1 MIFLCED
8 SKTLIKILQNAV
20 FSCGGNCVKISRV
33 KRLLSFLESI
43 AGSFETAEGVRE
55 MRKTKI
61 VCTLGPSTDKEGV
74 LRQMIQA
81 GMNVARFNFSHG
93 NHAEHQGR
101 LDALK
106 ALREELDAPVAAML
120 DTRGPEV
127 RLRDFAGGR
136 VHLTAGQEFTLTTVQ
151 VEGDVHRCSITYGE
165 LPGDVK
171 AGDTLLLDDGLVRL
185 TVLETTET
193 EIRCRVENDGDMKNR
208 KGVNVPGVRL
218 NMPYMS
224 QQDRDDILFGA
235 EQGFDYVAASFVRS
249 AADVRELRNLLDK
262 AGSRMRII
270 AKIENQEGVSNL
282 PEILDAADGI
292 MVARGDMG
300 VEIDFAEIPLIQKN
314 MIARCVACGKPVIT
328 ATQMLDSMMENPRP
342 TRAEITDVANA
353 IYDGTSAIML
363 SGETAAGRYPVEA
376 VKTMD
381 AIARRT
387 ESDINHV
394 KRMAQMAG
402 GRNRLSIAAATAHA
416 ACTTAQEIGADA
428 ILTVSQRGTT
438 ARLVSRF
445 HPGTPIIACL
455 LDQQVRRQMAL
466 YWGVEPI
473 MMPYASSTDELV
485 DFAVQ
490 AAAQAGIV
498 HEGDLVVVTAGV
510 PVGVAGTTNMIR
522 IQQVGGALV
531 NAVGIGEKKAS
542 GPLCV
547 CRNTD
552 EVAEKFQP
560 GDVLVVP
567 YTTNELLPYIR
578 QAAAVITEEASV
590 ECHTATIGLALDKP
604 VIVGAAGVTQRLTDG
619 TMVTVDCARGLVR
632 AMP

>member
-1 MIFLCED
+1 
-8 SKTLIKILQNAV
+8 
-20 FSCGGNCVKISRV
+20 
-33 KRLLSFLESI
+33 
-43 AGSFETAEGVRE
+43 

-61 VCTLGPSTDKEGV
+61 VCTLGPSTDQESV
-74 LRQMIQA
+74 LREMMLA

-93 NHAEHQGR
+93 SYEEHKVR
-101 LDALK
+101 LDTLK
-106 ALREELDAPVAAML
+106 ALREELRLPVAAML
-120 DTRGPEV
+120 DTKGPEV
-127 RLRDFAGGR
+127 RLKTFENGSVR
-136 VHLTAGQEFTLTTVQ
+136 LKAGQEFTLTTEDIV
-151 VEGDVHRCSITYGE
+151 GDETRCAITYAE
-165 LPGDVK
+165 LPQDVK
-171 AGDTLLLDDGLVRL
+171 AGNTILLDDGLVRL
-185 TVLETTET
+185 TVLDTTAT
-193 EIRCRVENDGDMKNR
+193 SIRCQVENDGVMKNK
-208 KGVNVPGVRL
+208 KGVNVPDVSL
-218 NMPYMS
+218 SMPYMS
-224 QQDRDDILFGA
+224 QRDREDILFGVQ
-235 EQGFDYVAASFVRS
+235 EGFDYIAASFVRS
-249 AADVRELRNLLDK
+249 AADVREIRKVLDSK
-262 AGSRMRII
+262 NSNIRII
-270 AKIENQEGVSNL
+270 AKIENQEGISNL
-282 PEILDAADGI
+282 SEILAVADGI
-292 MVARGDMG
+292 MVARGDLG
-300 VEIDFAEIPLIQKN
+300 VEIDFTEIPAIQKN
-314 MIARCVACGKPVIT
+314 MIAQCVACGKPVIT
-328 ATQMLDSMMENPRP
+328 ATQMLDSMIENPRP

-363 SGETAAGRYPVEA
+363 SGETAAGKYPVEA
-376 VKTMD
+376 VRTMD
-381 AIARRT
+381 AIARKT
-387 ESDINHV
+387 ESNIDTTRPI
-394 KRMAQMAG
+394 KSLGKA
-402 GRNRLSIAAATAHA
+402 RLSITAATAHA

-490 AAAQAGIV
+490 AAAQAGVV

-542 GPLCV
+542 GPLCI
-547 CRNTD
+547 CRSTD

-604 VIVGAAGVTQRLTDG
+604 VIVGAAGAVQRLTDG

>member
-1 MIFLCED
+1 
-8 SKTLIKILQNAV
+8 
-20 FSCGGNCVKISRV
+20 
-33 KRLLSFLESI
+33 
-43 AGSFETAEGVRE
+43 

-61 VCTLGPSTDKEGV
+61 VCTLGPSTDREGV
-74 LRQMIQA
+74 LREMIRA

-93 NHAEHQGR
+93 THAEHKAR

-120 DTRGPEV
+120 DTKGPEV
-127 RLRDFAGGR
+127 RLKDFAGGR

-151 VEGDVHRCSITYGE
+151 VEGDAHRCSITYGE

-171 AGDTLLLDDGLVRL
+171 AGDTILLDDGLVRL
-185 TVLETTET
+185 TVLETSET
-193 EIRCRVENDGDMKNR
+193 EIRCRVENDGNRKNH

-224 QQDRDDILFGA
+224 QQDRDDLLFGA

-249 AADVRELRNLLDK
+249 AADVRELRHVLDK

-363 SGETAAGRYPVEA
+363 SGETAAGRYPVES

-394 KRMAQMAG
+394 KRMTQMAG
-402 GRNRLSIAAATAHA
+402 GRNRLSVAAATAHA

-490 AAAQAGIV
+490 AAAQAGVV

-542 GPLCV
+542 GPLCI
-547 CRNTD
+547 CRSTD

-567 YTTNELLPYIR
+567 YTTNKLLPYIR

-604 VIVGAAGVTQRLTDG
+604 VIVGAAGAVQRLTDG

>member
-1 MIFLCED
+1 
-8 SKTLIKILQNAV
+8 
-20 FSCGGNCVKISRV
+20 
-33 KRLLSFLESI
+33 
-43 AGSFETAEGVRE
+43 

-74 LRQMIQA
+74 LREMIQA

-93 NHAEHQGR
+93 THAEHKAR
-101 LDALK
+101 LDTLK

-120 DTRGPEV
+120 DTKGPEI
-127 RLRDFAGGR
+127 RLKDFANGSVR
-136 VHLTAGQEFTLTTVQ
+136 LTAGQEFTLTTTE
-151 VEGDVHRCSITYGE
+151 VEGDVHRCSITYAD
-165 LPGDVK
+165 LPNDVK
-171 AGDTLLLDDGLVRL
+171 AEDTILLDDGLVRL
-185 TVLETTET
+185 TVLETEGT
-193 EIRCRVENDGDMKNR
+193 EIRCRVENDGVMKNH

-218 NMPYMS
+218 SMPYMS
-224 QQDRDDILFGA
+224 QRDREDLLFGV

-249 AADVRELRNLLDK
+249 AADIRELRSLLDK
-262 AGSRMRII
+262 AGARIRII

-300 VEIDFAEIPLIQKN
+300 VEIDFTEIPIIQKD
-314 MIARCVACGKPVIT
+314 MIAQCVACGKPVIT
-328 ATQMLDSMMENPRP
+328 ATQMLDSMIENPRP

-363 SGETAAGRYPVEA
+363 SGETAAGKYPVEA

-394 KRMAQMAG
+394 KRMAQMSS
-402 GRNRLSIAAATAHA
+402 GRTRLSVAAATAHA

-428 ILTVSQRGTT
+428 ILTVSQSGTT

-445 HPGTPIIACL
+445 HPGTPIVACL
-455 LDQQVRRQMAL
+455 LDQRVRRQMAL

-473 MMPYASSTDELV
+473 MMPYVNSTDELV
-485 DFAVQ
+485 SQAVECAE
-490 AAAQAGIV
+490 AAGLV
-498 HEGDLVVVTAGV
+498 SRGDLVVVTAGV
-510 PVGVAGTTNMIR
+510 PVGVSGTTNMIR
-522 IQQVGGALV
+522 VQQVGGALL
-531 NAVGIGEKKAS
+531 NAVGVGDKKAS

-547 CRNTD
+547 CRTLD
-552 EVAEKFQP
+552 EVAEKFRP

-567 YTTNELLPYIR
+567 YTTNDLLPYIR
-578 QAAAVITEEASV
+578 QAAAVITEEASTD
-590 ECHTATIGLALDKP
+590 CHAATVGLTLDKP
-604 VIVGAAGVTQRLTDG
+604 VIVGAANAASRLTDG
-619 TMVTVDCARGLVR
+619 TVVTVDCVRGLVCT
-632 AMP
+632 MP

>member
-1 MIFLCED
+1 
-8 SKTLIKILQNAV
+8 
-20 FSCGGNCVKISRV
+20 
-33 KRLLSFLESI
+33 
-43 AGSFETAEGVRE
+43 

-61 VCTLGPSTDKEGV
+61 VCTLGPSTDREGV
-74 LRQMIQA
+74 LREMIQA

-93 NHAEHQGR
+93 THAEHKAR

-120 DTRGPEV
+120 DTKGPEV
-127 RLRDFAGGR
+127 RLKDFAGGR

-151 VEGDVHRCSITYGE
+151 VEGDAHRCSITYGE

-171 AGDTLLLDDGLVRL
+171 AGDTILLDDGLVRL
-185 TVLETTET
+185 TVLETSKT
-193 EIRCRVENDGDMKNR
+193 EIRCRVENDGDMKNH

-224 QQDRDDILFGA
+224 QQDRDDLLFGA
-235 EQGFDYVAASFVRS
+235 EQGFDYVAASLVRS
-249 AADVRELRNLLDK
+249 AADVRELRHVLDK

-363 SGETAAGRYPVEA
+363 SGETAAGRYPVES

-402 GRNRLSIAAATAHA
+402 GRNRLSVAAATAHA

-490 AAAQAGIV
+490 AAAQAGVV

-531 NAVGIGEKKAS
+531 NAAGIGEKKAS
-542 GPLCV
+542 GPLCI
-547 CRNTD
+547 CRSTD

-567 YTTNELLPYIR
+567 YTTNKLLPYIR

-604 VIVGAAGVTQRLTDG
+604 VIVGAAGAVQRLTDG

>member
-1 MIFLCED
+1 
-8 SKTLIKILQNAV
+8 
-20 FSCGGNCVKISRV
+20 
-33 KRLLSFLESI
+33 
-43 AGSFETAEGVRE
+43 

-61 VCTLGPSTDKEGV
+61 VCTLGPSTDREGV
-74 LRQMIQA
+74 LREMIQA

-93 NHAEHQGR
+93 THAEHKAR

-120 DTRGPEV
+120 DTKGPEV
-127 RLRDFAGGR
+127 RLKDFAGGR
-136 VHLTAGQEFTLTTVQ
+136 VHLTAGQKFALATVQ
-151 VEGDVHRCSITYGE
+151 VEGDAHRCSITYGE

-171 AGDTLLLDDGLVRL
+171 AGDTILLDDGLVRL
-185 TVLETTET
+185 TVLETSET
-193 EIRCRVENDGDMKNR
+193 EIRCRVENDGDMKNH

-224 QQDRDDILFGA
+224 QQDRDDLLFGA

-249 AADVRELRNLLDK
+249 AADVRELRHVLDK

-363 SGETAAGRYPVEA
+363 SGETAAGRYPVES

-402 GRNRLSIAAATAHA
+402 GRNRLSVAAATAHA

-490 AAAQAGIV
+490 AAAQAGVV

-542 GPLCV
+542 GPLCI
-547 CRNTD
+547 CRSTD

-590 ECHTATIGLALDKP
+590 EGHTATIGLALDKP
-604 VIVGAAGVTQRLTDG
+604 VIVGAAGAVQRLTDG

>member
-1 MIFLCED
+1 
-8 SKTLIKILQNAV
+8 
-20 FSCGGNCVKISRV
+20 
-33 KRLLSFLESI
+33 
-43 AGSFETAEGVRE
+43 

-61 VCTLGPSTDKEGV
+61 VCTLGPSTDREGV
-74 LRQMIQA
+74 LREMIQA

-93 NHAEHQGR
+93 THAEHTAR
-101 LDALK
+101 LVALK

-120 DTRGPEV
+120 DTKGPEV
-127 RLRDFAGGR
+127 RLKDFAGGR

-151 VEGDVHRCSITYGE
+151 VEGDAHRCSITYGE

-171 AGDTLLLDDGLVRL
+171 AGDTILLDDGLVRL
-185 TVLETTET
+185 TVLSTTASA
-193 EIRCRVENDGDMKNR
+193 IRCRVENGGVMKDH

-224 QQDRDDILFGA
+224 QQDRDDLLFGA

-249 AADVRELRNLLDK
+249 AADVRELRHVLDK

-363 SGETAAGRYPVEA
+363 SGETAAGRYPVES

-394 KRMAQMAG
+394 KRMTQMAG
-402 GRNRLSIAAATAHA
+402 GRNRLSVAAATAHA

-490 AAAQAGIV
+490 AAAQAGVV

-542 GPLCV
+542 GPLCI
-547 CRNTD
+547 CRSTD

-604 VIVGAAGVTQRLTDG
+604 VIVGAAGAVQRLTDG

>member
-1 MIFLCED
+1 
-8 SKTLIKILQNAV
+8 
-20 FSCGGNCVKISRV
+20 
-33 KRLLSFLESI
+33 
-43 AGSFETAEGVRE
+43 

-61 VCTLGPSTDKEGV
+61 VCTLGPSTDREGV
-74 LRQMIQA
+74 LREMIRA

-93 NHAEHQGR
+93 THAEHKAR

-120 DTRGPEV
+120 DTKGPEV
-127 RLRDFAGGR
+127 RLKDFAGGR

-151 VEGDVHRCSITYGE
+151 VEGDAHRCSITYGE

-171 AGDTLLLDDGLVRL
+171 AGDTILLDDGLVRL
-185 TVLETTET
+185 TVLETSEM
-193 EIRCRVENDGDMKNR
+193 EIRCRVENDGDMKNH

-224 QQDRDDILFGA
+224 QQDRDDLLFGA

-249 AADVRELRNLLDK
+249 AADVRELRHVLDK

-363 SGETAAGRYPVEA
+363 SGETAAGRYPVES

-402 GRNRLSIAAATAHA
+402 GRNRLSVAAATAHA

-490 AAAQAGIV
+490 AAAQAGVV

-542 GPLCV
+542 GPLCI
-547 CRNTD
+547 CRSTD

-604 VIVGAAGVTQRLTDG
+604 VIVGAAGAVQRLTDG

>member
-1 MIFLCED
+1 
-8 SKTLIKILQNAV
+8 
-20 FSCGGNCVKISRV
+20 
-33 KRLLSFLESI
+33 
-43 AGSFETAEGVRE
+43 

-61 VCTLGPSTDKEGV
+61 VCTLGPSTDREGV
-74 LRQMIQA
+74 LREMIQA

-93 NHAEHQGR
+93 THAEHKAR

-120 DTRGPEV
+120 DTKGPEV
-127 RLRDFAGGR
+127 RLKDFAGGR

-151 VEGDVHRCSITYGE
+151 VEGDAHRCSITYGE

-171 AGDTLLLDDGLVRL
+171 AGDTILLDDGLVRL
-185 TVLETTET
+185 TVLETSET
-193 EIRCRVENDGDMKNR
+193 EIRCRVENDGDMKNH

-224 QQDRDDILFGA
+224 QQDRDDLLFGA

-249 AADVRELRNLLDK
+249 AADVRELRHVLDQ

-363 SGETAAGRYPVEA
+363 SGETAAGRYPVES

-402 GRNRLSIAAATAHA
+402 GRNRLSVAAATAHA

-466 YWGVEPI
+466 DWGVEPI

-490 AAAQAGIV
+490 AAAQAGVV

-542 GPLCV
+542 GPLCI
-547 CRNTD
+547 CRSTD

-567 YTTNELLPYIR
+567 YTTNKLLPYIR

-604 VIVGAAGVTQRLTDG
+604 VIVGAAGAVQRLTDG

>member
-1 MIFLCED
+1 
-8 SKTLIKILQNAV
+8 
-20 FSCGGNCVKISRV
+20 
-33 KRLLSFLESI
+33 
-43 AGSFETAEGVRE
+43 

-61 VCTLGPSTDKEGV
+61 VCTLGPATDREGV
-74 LRQMIQA
+74 LRQMLEA

-93 NHAEHQGR
+93 SHAEHKGR

-106 ALREELDAPVAAML
+106 ALRAELGLPVAAML
-120 DTRGPEV
+120 DTKGPEI
-127 RLRDFAGGR
+127 RLRDFAEGSVR
-136 VHLTAGQEFTLTTVQ
+136 LTAGQEFTLTTTEL
-151 VEGDVHRCSITYGE
+151 EGDAHRCAITYAD

-171 AGDTLLLDDGLVRL
+171 KGDTILLDDGLVRL
-185 TVLETTET
+185 TVLETTHT
-193 EIRCRVENDGDMKNR
+193 EIRCRVENNGVMKNH

-224 QQDRDDILFGA
+224 QRDREDLLFGV

-249 AADVRELRNLLDK
+249 AADIRELRKLLDT
-262 AGSRMRII
+262 AGSHIRII

-300 VEIDFAEIPLIQKN
+300 VEIDFTEIPIIQKD
-314 MIARCVACGKPVIT
+314 MIAQCVACGKPVIT

-363 SGETAAGRYPVEA
+363 SGETAAGKYPVEA

-387 ESDINHV
+387 EADINHA
-394 KRMAQMAG
+394 KRMTQLAD
-402 GRNRLSIAAATAHA
+402 GRSRLSVAAATAHA

-428 ILTVSQRGTT
+428 ILTVSQSGTT

-445 HPGTPIIACL
+445 HPGTPIVACL

-466 YWGVEPI
+466 YWGVAPI
-473 MMPYASSTDELV
+473 MMPYVNSTDELV
-485 DFAVQ
+485 SRAVES
-490 AAAQAGIV
+490 AEKAGLV
-498 HEGDLVVVTAGV
+498 KRGDLVVVTAGV
-510 PVGVAGTTNMIR
+510 PVGVSGTTNMIKVHL
-522 IQQVGGALV
+522 VGGALL
-531 NAVGIGEKKAS
+531 NAVGVGASNAS

-547 CRNTD
+547 CRSLED
-552 EVAEKFQP
+552 VAAKFRP

-567 YTTNELLPYIR
+567 YTTNDLLPYIR
-578 QAAAVITEEASV
+578 QAAAVISEESGTNGHA
-590 ECHTATIGLALDKP
+590 ATVGLTLGKA
-604 VIVGAAGVTQRLTDG
+604 VIVGAAGAVQRLKDG
-619 TMVTVDCARGLVR
+619 AMVSVDCARGVVQTL
-632 AMP
+632 PQ

>member
-1 MIFLCED
+1 
-8 SKTLIKILQNAV
+8 
-20 FSCGGNCVKISRV
+20 
-33 KRLLSFLESI
+33 
-43 AGSFETAEGVRE
+43 

-61 VCTLGPSTDKEGV
+61 ICTLGPSTDKGDV
-74 LRQMIQA
+74 LRELIA
-81 GMNVARFNFSHG
+81 NGMNVARFNFSHG
-93 NHAEHQGR
+93 SYEEHGGR
-101 LDALK
+101 LANLK
-106 ALREELDAPVAAML
+106 ALREELGKPVAALL
-120 DTRGPEV
+120 DTKGPEI
-127 RLRDFAGGR
+127 RLKEFKNG
-136 VHLTAGQEFTLTTVQ
+136 VEMLEAGQTFTLTTRE
-151 VEGDVHRCSITYGE
+151 VEGTKEICSVTYKDLPHDVHEGGTIM
-165 LPGDVK
+165 
-171 AGDTLLLDDGLVRL
+171 LDDGLIMLRIEKVTDTDITC
-185 TVLETTET
+185 TVLNSGKIKT
-193 EIRCRVENDGDMKNR
+193 K
-208 KGVNVPGVRL
+208 KGVNVPGVHL
-218 NMPYMS
+218 SMPYLS
-224 QQDRDDILFGA
+224 QKDREDIIFGI
-235 EQGFDYVAASFVRS
+235 QNGFDFIAASFVRT
-249 AADVRELRNLLDK
+249 AQDVYDIRNLLNEYD
-262 AGSRMRII
+262 SNIRII
-270 AKIENQEGVSNL
+270 AKIENREGVNNIDS
-282 PEILDAADGI
+282 ILSAADAV
-292 MVARGDMG
+292 MVARGDLG
-300 VEIDFAEIPLIQKN
+300 VEIDFTELPGIQKN
-314 MIARCVACGKPVIT
+314 IIDRSFSFGKPIVT
-328 ATQMLDSMMENPRP
+328 ATQMLDSMMVNPRP
-342 TRAEITDVANA
+342 TRAEISDVANA

-363 SGETAAGRYPVEA
+363 SGETAAGRYPVES

-402 GRNRLSIAAATAHA
+402 GRNRLSVAAATAHA

-490 AAAQAGIV
+490 AAAQAGVV

-542 GPLCV
+542 GPLCI
-547 CRNTD
+547 CRSTD

-604 VIVGAAGVTQRLTDG
+604 VIVGAAGAVQRLTDG
-619 TMVTVDCARGLVR
+619 TMVTVDCARGLAR
-632 AMP
+632 AMA